1 MSTVLNKGLS
11 LNTKS
16 VYAMP
21 GKDDICKRNLCQKI
35 KNKGNVCKN
44 TDIYKYR
51 HYFGYLKQEHIYE
64 LKSASGIPRNYLE
77 DW

>member
-11 LNTKS
+11 LSTKL

-44 TDIYKYR
+44 TES
-51 HYFGYLKQEHIYE
+51 LQ
-64 LKSASGIPRNYLE
+64 N
-77 DW
+77 